1 MHSPPFPPI
10 EEDEALLLKPCEF
23 SQRST
28 LASLV
33 LYARVS
39 SHISRPIFSLLL
51 SFLLSVR
58 FVEESLLLMFIFS
71 SSSSEEEEE
80 EEEGSSI
87 FRSIFFCL
95 CFFFAV
101 ISLSLSRAR
110 CERLFVFFFFF
121 PRFDYFRE
129 RVLMSLLLSLSLSL
143 SLLCAAHY
151 YLSIYLSLLRDF
163 EARLIVPCDASARA
177 NLCELF

>member
-10 EEDEALLLKPCEF
+10 EEDEALLLKPFEF

-51 SFLLSVR
+51 SFLSSMLR

-87 FRSIFFCL
+87 FCSIFFCL

-101 ISLSLSRAR
+101 ISLSLVIARALR
-110 CERLFVFFFFF
+110 ASLRFLLPEIRLFS
-121 PRFDYFRE
+121 RE
-129 RVLMSLLLSLSLSL
+129 RVLMSLLVSLSLFTLRGALLLCKLSLYSLSLSL
-143 SLLCAAHY
+143 S
-151 YLSIYLSLLRDF
+151 S
-163 EARLIVPCDASARA
+163 
-177 NLCELF
+177 